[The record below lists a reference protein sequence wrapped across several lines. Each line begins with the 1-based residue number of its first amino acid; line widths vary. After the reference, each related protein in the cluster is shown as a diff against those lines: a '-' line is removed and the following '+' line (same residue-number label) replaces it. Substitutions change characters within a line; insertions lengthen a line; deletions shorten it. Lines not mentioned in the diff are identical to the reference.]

1 MQNILNFDTNILN
14 LGRVKLRSKFNFGES
29 SRGRQ
34 FAIEKVSVTIWWK
47 SNKNGQQ
54 PKIKRKQILFFSA
67 KSKIIKIRLYQNLFF
82 EPNSTLQNLITTA
95 VLLAPN
101 LIQPQ
106 QLTRK
111 ISIWLEIWLLP
122 PHPEF
127 AAPSQMAKFAT
138 PSQFCPPRPKWPK
151 FQNGPNSSMPVDGTK
166 RILNFRIFSYKQLA
180 TPPPHSFLFQTPQ
193 KNKNS
198 I

>member
-106 QLTRK
+106 QLMHAFLTLQIRTGTEFGK
-111 ISIWLEIWLLP
+111 ILTWYLIWYSLYWFYNRFIWNFG
-122 PHPEF
+122 HF
-127 AAPSQMAKFAT
+127 YAFKM
-138 PSQFCPPRPKWPK
+138 
-151 FQNGPNSSMPVDGTK
+151 GSSPIRGFKYSVW
-166 RILNFRIFSYKQLA
+166 
-180 TPPPHSFLFQTPQ
+180 
-193 KNKNS
+193 
-198 I
+198 